1 MGLRPGYHSGRGR
14 DTMTT
19 SAGTKRVAVPEPGT
33 YRLDPDRS
41 VVRLAAKHMFGLGTA
56 KAQLRIRD
64 GELRVAD
71 SVTDSTAYAV
81 ISAASFASDKKR
93 RDTHVT
99 SAALLDVEKYPDI
112 TFRSSAVRPAGEQW
126 VLSGTLTAHGTD
138 QPAEVTIDTA
148 SSDPDGVRLHAEAR
162 VDRYAFGV
170 TKVKGMA
177 GRHIDLDF
185 DLLAVKVTAAA

>member
-1 MGLRPGYHSGRGR
+1 
-14 DTMTT
+14 MTT
-19 SAGTKRVAVPEPGT
+19 SVGTEPVVVPEPGT

-56 KAQLRIRD
+56 KAQLQLREGEIRI
-64 GELRVAD
+64 AD
-71 SVTDSTAYAV
+71 PVTDSTSYAV

-99 SAALLDVEKYPDI
+99 SAALLDVENFPDI
-112 TFRSSAVRPAGEQW
+112 TFRSGALRPAGEQW

-138 QPAEVTIDTA
+138 QPAEVTIDAA
-148 SSDPDGVRLHAEAR
+148 SSDPDGVRLHACAR

-177 GRHIDLDF
+177 GRHIDLEF
-185 DLLAVKVTAAA
+185 DVLAVKVTSTA